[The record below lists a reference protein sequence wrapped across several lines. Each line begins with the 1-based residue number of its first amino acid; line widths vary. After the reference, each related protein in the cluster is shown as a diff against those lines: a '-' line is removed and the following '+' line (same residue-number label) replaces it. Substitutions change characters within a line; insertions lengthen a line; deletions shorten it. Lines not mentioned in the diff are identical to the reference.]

1 MDPQTI
7 QVIGFNELPQID
19 PNQLTQLAAE
29 TQQLFAYGT
38 KAWLQLFQAI
48 TNLRCINKYV
58 PQYVNQLF
66 EMFGQQV
73 MIAIDDSKPKI
84 QRNVVTFVNEVFS
97 LGRSVQICPQIF
109 QVFVPKLILKSQ
121 NSEHKQIKEECL
133 VAVSNYILNCS
144 QYEAGL
150 FAVIQL
156 TGQKKSTVPLQKFCL
171 QVMAKQIQTIGS
183 FLQSFSVNTLTLLL
197 QALSS
202 FLNSQGGEIQTYA
215 FQICMYLHQLVGDQ
229 NFKNW
234 MSVSLDPQST
244 QVMVNKIQ
252 EVLKKK
258 SKAKQH
264 TTMTDMKQRMTFGV
278 YENQEQVENQNH
290 FQEFV
295 KDKQKAN
302 NFLDLN
308 QVQPLQPSV
317 YYNENLNY
325 QQQQPQQLVQ
335 NLSQQQF
342 IQYQ

>member
-29 TQQLFAYGT
+29 TQQLFTYGT

-58 PQYVNQLF
+58 PQHVNQLF

-73 MIAIDDSKPKI
+73 MVSIDDSKPKI
-84 QRNVVTFVNEVFS
+84 QRNVVTFINEVFS
-97 LGRSVQICPQIF
+97 LGRNVQICPQIF

-171 QVMAKQIQTIGS
+171 QVLAKQIQTIGS
-183 FLQSFSVNTLTLLL
+183 FLQSFSVNTLTMLL
-197 QALSS
+197 QALSA

-215 FQICMYLHQLVGDQ
+215 FQICMYLHSLVGDQ

-244 QVMVNKIQ
+244 QIMVNKIQ

-264 TTMTDMKQRMTFGV
+264 ITMTGMKQRMTFGI

-325 QQQQPQQLVQ
+325 QQQQQHSIQ